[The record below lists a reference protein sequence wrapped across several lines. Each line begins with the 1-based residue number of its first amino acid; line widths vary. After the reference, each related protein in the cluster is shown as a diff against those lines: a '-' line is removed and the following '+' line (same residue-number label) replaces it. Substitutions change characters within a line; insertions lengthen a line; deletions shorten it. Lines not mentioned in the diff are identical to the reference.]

1 MSNSSSKRTPYRRR
15 LTQALGHSGMHLDL
29 SGITSSVV
37 GGALATVLAAA
48 ILAALAW
55 LAGPLRWLL
64 QNHGLK
70 VLIGNGRRFRLVF
83 NPATQ
88 ASKVIT
94 LVPGGTIGDGNVNEH
109 SWRIRHGALE
119 ILASDARLYSR
130 FRHNRAMGQLQHTK
144 DADCRSI
151 HGQYLQPLF
160 VRVES
165 RVA

>member
-1 MSNSSSKRTPYRRR
+1 
-15 LTQALGHSGMHLDL
+15 LDL
-29 SGITSSVV
+29 SSITSSVV

-64 QNHGLK
+64 QSHRLK

-83 NPATQ
+83 NPVTQ

-94 LVPGGTIGDGNVNEH
+94 LLPDGTIGGGNVNEP
-109 SWRIRHGALE
+109 SWHIRHGALE
-119 ILASDARLYSR
+119 ILASDAKLYSR
-130 FRHNRAMGQLQHTK
+130 FRDNKASGKLEHTN

-160 VRVES
+160 VHVEP